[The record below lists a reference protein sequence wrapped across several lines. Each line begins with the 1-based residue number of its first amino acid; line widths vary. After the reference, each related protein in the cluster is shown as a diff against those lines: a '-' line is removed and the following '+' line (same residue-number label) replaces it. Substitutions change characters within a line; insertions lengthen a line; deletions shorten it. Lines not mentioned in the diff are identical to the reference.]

1 MATAENSVLKKMV
14 KEEWV
19 TQYLMILPLLVGF
32 ILFSVYPILYVF
44 RYSFFYYDGVN
55 LDWVG
60 LENYVRIF
68 RDEQFWLSVQN
79 TFILMGKLIVEIPLA
94 LFLAVVLSSAL
105 KGRLFFRL
113 IYFMPSVIS
122 TAIIGLLFFYLFGA
136 YEGIINNALLEV
148 GLINRPIIWFNNR
161 FNGLTV
167 IIIASIWQNFGLN
180 MVFFLAGLQS
190 IPGEMYECADLDG
203 ASNSTKFFRITLP
216 MLAPFA
222 QKVLLLAIVG
232 SFLIADLVIAMTYG
246 GPAGK
251 TDVMMS
257 FIYKKFFKGAGVT
270 FVRPEYGY
278 ASALS
283 FVAAIIIGLMTW
295 AYIRFSRKVNEIY

>member
-1 MATAENSVLKKMV
+1 MA
-14 KEEWV
+14 KEEWA
-19 TQYLMILPLLVGF
+19 TQYLMILPLVVGF
-32 ILFSVYPILYVF
+32 LLFSVYPIAYVF
-44 RYSFFYYDGVN
+44 RYSFFYFDGVN
-55 LDWVG
+55 QDWVG
-60 LENYVRIF
+60 LENYIRIF
-68 RDEQFWLSVQN
+68 RDEQFWVSVQN
-79 TFILMGKLIVEIPLA
+79 TFVLMGKLLIEIPLA
-94 LFLAVVLSSAL
+94 LFLAVVLSRSL
-105 KGRLFFRL
+105 RGRLFFRL

-136 YEGIINNALLEV
+136 YEGIVNNALLEL
-148 GLINRPIIWFNNR
+148 GMINRPIIWFNNR

-190 IPGEMYECADLDG
+190 IPSEMYECADLDG
-203 ASNSTKFFRITLP
+203 ASERTKFFSITLP

-222 QKVLLLAIVG
+222 QKVLLLAMVG

-278 ASALS
+278 ASALA
-283 FVAAIIIGLMTW
+283 FVAALIIGLMTL
-295 AYIRFSRKVNEIY
+295 AYIRMSRRVNDLY